1 MLNCRRASARG
12 TSRMELMRGK
22 ADRDRAGFLPRF
34 ERFSLPK
41 GINLLGFEVPLQVW
55 VRRPSIRREALP
67 TAHARA
73 NLLDDAGKQTAWT
86 STRAHCV
93 AARPALAVRA
103 RRPRT
108 RGLKRR
114 AARFA
119 RVRSGTTRVA
129 RHRPGA
135 NASER
140 RRRKRRDLPVPTS
153 RAHFFWRSFPG
164 TRVLAPSRSRRAG
177 EYVRDGGEDE
187 RRIRR
192 RGASPAAKAHEGASR
207 PRSPASIRLLAS
219 HRPAPPPPHILVRA
233 KSASFRGVARRR
245 RASWRVVP
253 RDARFARLKNRAP
266 NPKNASPRGDA
277 SRGRGYA
284 PRAPSRLPPRAR
296 TPPRRAREAVS
307 VRRA

>member
-1 MLNCRRASARG
+1 M
-12 TSRMELMRGK
+12 K
-22 ADRDRAGFLPRF
+22 
-34 ERFSLPK
+34 
-41 GINLLGFEVPLQVW
+41 VW

-140 RRRKRRDLPVPTS
+140 RRRKRRDLPIPTS

-245 RASWRVVP
+245 RGRGASSRAMRASRV
-253 RDARFARLKNRAP
+253 RKIARRIRKMR
-266 NPKNASPRGDA
+266 PRGETHREDA
-277 SRGRGYA
+277 DT
-284 PRAPSRLPPRAR
+284 PRALLRGSPLAR
-296 TPPRRAREAVS
+296 GPPPRRAREAVS